1 MGYVSSCPLTQ
12 YPHCRL
18 IHQQWG
24 LTDNDK
30 GGVGWADFI
39 FPINFTTTFMAIASP
54 DTLDNLTNTCFA
66 VRILNTNKA
75 SIDSTSANYV
85 GKYYVISIGK

>member
-1 MGYVSSCPLTQ
+1 M
-12 YPHCRL
+12 
-18 IHQQWG
+18 HQPFIRQWG

-30 GGVGWADFI
+30 GSVGWADFI